1 MDHNF
6 QHITINHCKMI
17 EYIAMQQEQCE
28 HFKYILRKWKWL
40 NGFGERK
47 RSSANDRFS
56 SYSIE
61 HYTGYHKFELC
72 SVLVPSVMAVM
83 AVAYR
88 ITFDCEFPIRKKNTY
103 CERVSILRS
112 NVDASEKERQRER
125 EIENDRIFRQEMP
138 IDILYLMLSLKCV
151 DWYFAEHIAYWW
163 FHVITWLDI
172 AKLKMMEKKREEE
185 RKTK

>member
-103 CERVSILRS
+103 CERVSILRC
-112 NVDASEKERQRER
+112 NVDASEKDRQRE
-125 EIENDRIFRQEMP
+125 
-138 IDILYLMLSLKCV
+138 
-151 DWYFAEHIAYWW
+151 
-163 FHVITWLDI
+163 
-172 AKLKMMEKKREEE
+172 KLKMTEFSDKKCQSIFSIWCWVWNVL
-185 RKTK
+185 TDISQSI